1 MKMRLLHKLRDLPGV
16 MAKDFPRYLKA
27 VRNSGAGYS
36 SDPEGWISLCNRAE
50 RLERGLDGVGVKCN
64 WEHGSS
70 LHAPLVVPMLGNAI
84 LTAALAEWPIEFST
98 TPCFPA
104 GDQTVSFIFT
114 HAGEDRL
121 PQLLRTIESINAQ
134 TGVSC
139 EIVVV
144 DQSRV
149 SICEKLP
156 TNVKRFRLGNSD
168 LNEGWRKSWGFNVGA
183 RIARGNILVFQDGD
197 VCMPSRYAFEIV
209 RALAVSGYG
218 AASLQRFLFYLD
230 AVSTRRISCKSD
242 ALRSARIEVI
252 RQNWKGGTIAIRR
265 DAFHAIGGFDEGFV
279 DWGGEDVEFYDRCHE
294 IRHLRAGYLPFI
306 HLWHAPQANRKAA
319 DNVNT
324 AHVLPS
330 RLKIPRAQRAAELR
344 HRDWGNPLRPD
355 PVERYG

>member
-183 RIARGNILVFQDGD
+183 RIARGNILVFPGWG
-197 VCMPSRYAFEIV
+197 CLHAF
-209 RALAVSGYG
+209 ALCIRNS
-218 AASLQRFLFYLD
+218 ASLGSER
-230 AVSTRRISCKSD
+230 
-242 ALRSARIEVI
+242 LRGCLVATFFI
-252 RQNWKGGTIAIRR
+252 
-265 DAFHAIGGFDEGFV
+265 
-279 DWGGEDVEFYDRCHE
+279 
-294 IRHLRAGYLPFI
+294 LP
-306 HLWHAPQANRKAA
+306 
-319 DNVNT
+319 
-324 AHVLPS
+324 
-330 RLKIPRAQRAAELR
+330 
-344 HRDWGNPLRPD
+344 
-355 PVERYG
+355 